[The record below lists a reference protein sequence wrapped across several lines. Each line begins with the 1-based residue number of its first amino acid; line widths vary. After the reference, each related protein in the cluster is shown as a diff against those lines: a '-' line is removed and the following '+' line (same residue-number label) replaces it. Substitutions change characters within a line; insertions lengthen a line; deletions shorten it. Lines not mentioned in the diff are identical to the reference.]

1 MATRPSTLPRANDSP
16 VPGKTATQRDC
27 HLSGES
33 IVWKSVRALRYVCAM
48 AHFGD
53 FPWRVQVDHVD
64 LSVPCRDDQQL
75 SSHVHAVRLVAQL
88 QLGSWIRLP
97 QIPILA
103 LAGLVASA
111 ASVETHTKLLV
122 PSSRD
127 NHPAHLV
134 DIPHGLD
141 RRVVCCDL
149 RSRSLRAEIVHP
161 HCVVTPG
168 REQVLPS
175 LTI

>member
-1 MATRPSTLPRANDSP
+1 MATRPSTLPSANDSP

-53 FPWRVQVDHVD
+53 LPWRVQVDHVD

-103 LAGLVASA
+103 SA
-111 ASVETHTKLLV
+111 RLLHLQH
-122 PSSRD
+122 SCILTRSFLS
-127 NHPAHLV
+127 HPAVTIIPPISSIYRTHLTGASCAATCV
-134 DIPHGLD
+134 AAPCAPRSYILTALSHPDEK
-141 RRVVCCDL
+141 RCCP
-149 RSRSLRAEIVHP
+149 V
-161 HCVVTPG
+161 
-168 REQVLPS
+168 
-175 LTI
+175 